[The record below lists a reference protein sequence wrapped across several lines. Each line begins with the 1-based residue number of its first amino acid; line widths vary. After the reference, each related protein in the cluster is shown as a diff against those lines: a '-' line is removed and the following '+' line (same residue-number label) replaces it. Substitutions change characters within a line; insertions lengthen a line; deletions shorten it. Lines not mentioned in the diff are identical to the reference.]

1 MRIEA
6 PGYEPAESRA
16 FRSDEGAMIQD
27 FRLKPAAGISGV
39 VLLPDGRPAAGVQV
53 VLGTR
58 ENCAF
63 VRGGVVQHN
72 SNAERT
78 TTGPDGRLTVPRT
91 GGAVL
96 ARRRGRCGVRRRDI
110 G

>member
-1 MRIEA
+1 MRVEA

-58 ENCAF
+58 ENRAF
-63 VRGGVVQHN
+63 VRGGVVQDELECRDDHH
-72 SNAERT
+72 
-78 TTGPDGRLTVPRT
+78 RT
-91 GGAVL
+91 GRPAHGPET
-96 ARRRGRCGVRRRDI
+96 
-110 G
+110 

>member
-1 MRIEA
+1 MRVEA

-53 VLGTR
+53 VLGTQ
-58 ENCAF
+58 ENRR
-63 VRGGVVQHN
+63 VRAWRRCPGELECRDDHH
-72 SNAERT
+72 
-78 TTGPDGRLTVPRT
+78 RT
-91 GGAVL
+91 GRPAHGPET
-96 ARRRGRCGVRRRDI
+96 
-110 G
+110 